1 MRGRGQGPDG
11 RARGR
16 GRRGATWKARTT
28 TRASGGDAAGVASGG
43 EDSIGAIRR
52 APSARA
58 GRVRAPGRGREARG
72 RASSARARGDAR
84 GDVRVRH
91 PRVFPRVSG
100 SIGATARG
108 RARRARRGVA
118 DPEDEGGCRRE
129 IQIWLVRDCGRQQ
142 QHSRPRSSRASH
154 EPTRVKSTRAPSRAR
169 SGRTRSA
176 RARTPGGFERAP
188 LQSSA
193 SSPPSGRARAGR
205 APGVVARGRP
215 EATRRSLPRRAFLGN
230 ARSRDDVRGSPP
242 PPVDP
247 RHAARLR
254 SSPDGYVRASRAW
267 RSSRA
272 PEDED
277 EDEDDDEDD
286 VGRRGPPRTTPG
298 AVPATGPAPGHRFG
312 RPRLEQPPLAPGDH
326 RLARQPFFVSFPFAP
341 VDDPSALARSLSP
354 PRRLH
359 SRPIPPPKRPP
370 SHPSPP
376 SEISPDV
383 VAAIRAASRARPRR
397 PALPPRR
404 VTGGEAAAEA
414 LARAAAPFQPFRSNA
429 RHPGAIIVADPVP
442 LRPGIRGR
450 VPAGGTRSERAPRP
464 AAGPSSGASVY
475 FASPP
480 SEKAPPLFGGGAS
493 SRRSADRPNPSASSE
508 VSFSPSHS
516 PLFNASDDSSS
527 AAPLSSSSRGEL
539 RAPSLIHTL
548 GDAVVN
554 ALARKKLEEARRT
567 HSQRRVGAAEGPRR
581 AETPQGEPRGG

>member
-1 MRGRGQGPDG
+1 MD
-11 RARGR
+11 ARGR
-16 GRRGATWKARTT
+16 GRRGSDVEGANDDARVGRRRRGGRERGGGLDLGNLDAP
-28 TRASGGDAAGVASGG
+28 RAL
-43 EDSIGAIRR
+43 
-52 APSARA
+52 ARA
-58 GRVRAPGRGREARG
+58 RPRPGRGREARG

-193 SSPPSGRARAGR
+193 SSPPLGSRARAGR

-254 SSPDGYVRASRAW
+254 SSPDGYARVARLALEPRARG
-267 RSSRA
+267 RGRGR
-272 PEDED
+272 
-277 EDEDDDEDD
+277 
-286 VGRRGPPRTTPG
+286 GRRRRRRRSTRSAANDPG
-298 AVPATGPAPGHRFG
+298 ASVPATGPAPGHRFG

-359 SRPIPPPKRPP
+359 SRPIPPPNAPP
-370 SHPSPP
+370 LSSFPSSRDFPRRGRGDP
-376 SEISPDV
+376 RGV
-383 VAAIRAASRARPRR
+383 RAR
-397 PALPPRR
+397 L
-404 VTGGEAAAEA
+404 
-414 LARAAAPFQPFRSNA
+414 AAPRAPAPPGHGEKPRPKPSRGPPPPFNPSDQTHA
-429 RHPGAIIVADPVP
+429 TQGAIIVADPVP

-464 AAGPSSGASVY
+464 RGGSLLGSVGLFRFPFLGKSAAAFRRRRF
-475 FASPP
+475 FA
-480 SEKAPPLFGGGAS
+480 PL
-493 SRRSADRPNPSASSE
+493 RRSPQPLRVLGGIVLP
-508 VSFSPSHS
+508 S
-516 PLFNASDDSSS
+516 PLS
-527 AAPLSSSSRGEL
+527 ALQRE
-539 RAPSLIHTL
+539 
-548 GDAVVN
+548 
-554 ALARKKLEEARRT
+554 RRL
-567 HSQRRVGAAEGPRR
+567 Q
-581 AETPQGEPRGG
+581 

>member
-1 MRGRGQGPDG
+1 MD
-11 RARGR
+11 ARGR
-16 GRRGATWKARTT
+16 GRRGSDVEGANDDARVG
-28 TRASGGDAAGVASGG
+28 RRRRGGRERGG
-43 EDSIGAIRR
+43 EDSIWAIRR

-58 GRVRAPGRGREARG
+58 GARPRPGRRREARG

-254 SSPDGYVRASRAW
+254 SSPDGYARVARLALEPRARG
-267 RSSRA
+267 RGR
-272 PEDED
+272 
-277 EDEDDDEDD
+277 
-286 VGRRGPPRTTPG
+286 GRRRRRRRRRSTRSAANDPG
-298 AVPATGPAPGHRFG
+298 ASVPATGPAPGHRFG
-312 RPRLEQPPLAPGDH
+312 RPRLEQPPTAPGDH
-326 RLARQPFFVSFPFAP
+326 RLARQLFLFPSR
-341 VDDPSALARSLSP
+341 PSTTPPRSLAPSP
-354 PRRLH
+354 LPGAFTH
-359 SRPIPPPKRPP
+359 A
-370 SHPSPP
+370 PSPP
-376 SEISPDV
+376 PNVPPLSSFPSSRDFPRRGRGDPRGV
-383 VAAIRAASRARPRR
+383 RARPRR
-397 PALPPRR
+397 PRAPAPPGH
-404 VTGGEAAAEA
+404 GGEAAPEA
-414 LARAAAPFQPFRSNA
+414 VARAAAPFQPFRSNA

-464 AAGPSSGASVY
+464 RGGSLLESVGFFRFPSLGKSAAAFRRRRF
-475 FASPP
+475 FA
-480 SEKAPPLFGGGAS
+480 PL
-493 SRRSADRPNPSASSE
+493 RRSPQPLRVLGGIVLP
-508 VSFSPSHS
+508 S
-516 PLFNASDDSSS
+516 PLS
-527 AAPLSSSSRGEL
+527 ALQRE
-539 RAPSLIHTL
+539 
-548 GDAVVN
+548 
-554 ALARKKLEEARRT
+554 RRL
-567 HSQRRVGAAEGPRR
+567 Q
-581 AETPQGEPRGG
+581 